1 LTARSGGQQWL
12 ASQFKEI
19 PMNRSVLLGLFVTA
33 SMLASPSFAAGDDLC
48 ATNLQ
53 AIANAKTQTQTL
65 APEMRTRIE
74 ASVQQAKAYQ
84 AQNTEEGTKK
94 CISETTQTLQEIQN
108 AGKGDKT

>member
-1 LTARSGGQQWL
+1 MKRSAL
-12 ASQFKEI
+12 AG
-19 PMNRSVLLGLFVTA
+19 LLIAAT
-33 SMLASPSFAAGDDLC
+33 MLASSSFAAGDDLC

-53 AIANAKTQTQTL
+53 AIANAKTQTL
-65 APEMRTRIE
+65 APEIMTRVE

-108 AGKGDKT
+108 KDKGDKT

>member
-1 LTARSGGQQWL
+1 M
-12 ASQFKEI
+12 K
-19 PMNRSVLLGLFVTA
+19 RSVLLGLFVTA
-33 SMLASPSFAAGDDLC
+33 SMLASSSFAASDDLC

-53 AIANAKTQTQTL
+53 AIANAKTQTLT
-65 APEMRTRIE
+65 PEVRTRVE

-108 AGKGDKT
+108 AEKGAKS

>member
-1 LTARSGGQQWL
+1 M
-12 ASQFKEI
+12 K
-19 PMNRSVLLGLFVTA
+19 RSVLLGLFVTA
-33 SMLASPSFAAGDDLC
+33 SMLASSSFAAGGSDDLC

-53 AIANAKTQTQTL
+53 AIANAKTQTLT
-65 APEMRTRIE
+65 PEIRTRVE

-108 AGKGDKT
+108 QDKGDKT